1 MLKLVTALGFVLLL
15 GVSGHADGD
24 EPARTVR
31 LAVGS
36 TGILCVR
43 APCPWRGIAD
53 PDAQD
58 PTRLLWSNDAL
69 PPLQASDDAARRIE
83 RAWDDN
89 ACLLV
94 EGAFDGA
101 TLRVE
106 RIVGPCR

>member
-1 MLKLVTALGFVLLL
+1 MLKFVAALGFVLLL
-15 GVSGHADGD
+15 GVSGRTDSD
-24 EPARTVR
+24 EPAKSIS

-36 TGILCVR
+36 TGIFCVR

-58 PTRLLWSNDAL
+58 PTRLLWSGDDL
-69 PPLQASDDAARRIE
+69 PPIHAPDDTTRRIE
-83 RAWDDN
+83 RAWDDHE
-89 ACLLV
+89 CLLV
-94 EGAFDGA
+94 EGAFDGV